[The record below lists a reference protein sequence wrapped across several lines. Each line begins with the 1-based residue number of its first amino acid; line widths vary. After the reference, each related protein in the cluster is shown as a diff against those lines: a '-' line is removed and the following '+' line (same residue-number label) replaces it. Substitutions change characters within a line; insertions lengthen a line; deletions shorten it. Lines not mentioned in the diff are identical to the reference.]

1 MPVYRIPPVVVGPQ
15 VFLPKQVNDKRPW
28 GLIERNVPEQWG
40 KTKGAGVT
48 VAVLDTGLWRHSDLP
63 EPAFAWNAT
72 GQGGVY
78 DNRGHGTHVAGI
90 IGARL
95 DGAGVVGW
103 APECSLGC
111 VKVLS
116 DEGWG
121 DFRWIAQGI
130 EYAVA
135 QGADIINMSLGGP
148 SVHPYLRSAVLEAVK
163 AGVIVLCAAGNDGPD
178 PLTVNYPAAF
188 SETIAIASYNQQGQ
202 ISRFSS
208 RGPQVDF
215 AFPGEKILSTWP
227 DNKFRILSGTSMAT
241 PAAAGL
247 AALALAANREA
258 VKKGQD
264 QPIRSTEDMRQR
276 FRQAAEDRGP
286 QGRDPEFGWGVVD
299 PEGVVKDVGTSSPD
313 PSESDQELFTVAG
326 ITFSLHKHG
335 DKEGVFIYKGDAE

>member
-15 VFLPKQVNDKRPW
+15 VFLPKQVKDKRPW
-28 GLIERNVPEQWG
+28 GLIERSVPEQWG

-48 VAVLDTGLWRHSDLP
+48 VAVLDTGLWRHNDLP
-63 EPAFAWNAT
+63 TPVFAWNAT
-72 GQGGVY
+72 GQGDVY
-78 DNRGHGTHVAGI
+78 DKQGHGTHVAGI

-103 APECSLGC
+103 APECNLGC

-116 DEGWG
+116 DQGWG
-121 DFRWIAQGI
+121 DDRWIARGI

-135 QGADIINMSLGGP
+135 QGADILNMSLGGP
-148 SVHPYLRSAVLEAVK
+148 VRSPYVSAAVREAVQ
-163 AGVIVLCAAGNDGPD
+163 AGVIVLCAAGNEGPN
-178 PLTVNYPAAF
+178 PRTVGYPAALA
-188 SETIAIASYNQQGQ
+188 ETIAIASYNKQGQ

-215 AFPGEKILSTWP
+215 AFPGEEILSTWP
-227 DNKFRILSGTSMAT
+227 GNRFRILSGTSMAT
-241 PAAAGL
+241 PAASGL

-258 VKKGQD
+258 AKKGQD
-264 QPIRSTEDMRQR
+264 QPIRNTEDLRQR

-286 QGRDPEFGWGVVD
+286 QGRDPAFGWGVVD
-299 PEGVVKDVGTSSPD
+299 PEGVVKDVASSSPEPATD
-313 PSESDQELFTVAG
+313 DQELFTVAG

-335 DKEGVFIYKGDAE
+335 DKEGVFVYKNEAE